1 MGLQLYDLAG
11 AETER
16 RFSPYCWRTK
26 LALMHKGLPF
36 DTIPWRFSEKNVIA
50 FSGQGRVP
58 VLLDGDQVVSDSW
71 TIANY
76 LEDAYADRP
85 SLFRGDGG
93 RAVTRFVNAW
103 ADGVLVAGI
112 LRLVITDIFAH
123 LDEKDRPYF
132 RQTREQRLGAKLE
145 TINADRETN
154 VLAFRKT
161 LEPIRTVLAAQP
173 YFGGDVPAYADYI
186 VFGCFQWARCIS
198 SFPLLLKDDPV
209 WAWRDRLLSAFDGFA
224 RKALGYPV

>member
-11 AETER
+11 AEPER

-36 DTIPWRFSEKNVIA
+36 HTIPWRFTDKDAIA

-58 VLLDGDQVVSDSW
+58 VLLDNGHVVFDSW
-71 TIANY
+71 TIATY
-76 LEDAYADRP
+76 LEDTYADRP
-85 SLFRGDGG
+85 SLFGGAGG
-93 RAVTRFVNAW
+93 RAITRFVNAW
-103 ADGVLVAGI
+103 ADTILVGGI
-112 LRLVITDIFAH
+112 LRLVVTDIFAH
-123 LDEKDRPYF
+123 LDEKDRAYF
-132 RQTREQRLGAKLE
+132 RETREKRLGAKLE
-145 TINADRETN
+145 TIAADRETK
-154 VLAFRKT
+154 VLEFRKS

-173 YFGGDVPAYADYI
+173 YFGGEAPAYADYA

-198 SFPLLLKDDPV
+198 SFPLLLNDDAV
-209 WAWRDRLLSAFDGFA
+209 WAWRHRLLSAFDGFA

>member
-11 AETER
+11 AELER
-16 RFSPYCWRTK
+16 RFSPYCWRIK

-36 DTIPWRFSEKNVIA
+36 DTIPWRFTDKEAIA

-58 VLLDGDQVVSDSW
+58 VLVDGEHAIFDSW
-71 TIANY
+71 TIATY

-103 ADGVLVAGI
+103 ADGVLVGGI
-112 LRLVITDIFAH
+112 LRLIVTDILAH
-123 LDEKDRPYF
+123 LDEKDRAYF
-132 RQTREQRLGAKLE
+132 RETREKRFGVALE
-145 TINADRETN
+145 TVTSDRQMN

-173 YFGGDVPAYADYI
+173 YFGGETPAYADYA
-186 VFGCFQWARCIS
+186 VFSCFQWARCTS

-224 RKALGYPV
+224 RNALGYQV

>member
-1 MGLQLYDLAG
+1 MARQLYDLAG
-11 AETER
+11 AEAER
-16 RFSPYCWRTK
+16 RFSPYCWRAK

-71 TIANY
+71 TIATY
-76 LEDAYADRP
+76 LEDTYADRP

-103 ADGVLVAGI
+103 ADGVLVGGI
-112 LRLVITDIFAH
+112 LRLIITDIFAH
-123 LDEKDRPYF
+123 LDEKDRAYF
-132 RQTREQRLGAKLE
+132 RQTREQRLGAALE
-145 TINADRETN
+145 TISADRDTN

-173 YFGGDVPAYADYI
+173 YLGGKMPAYADYA

-198 SFPLLLKDDPV
+198 SFPLLLKDDAV

-224 RKALGYPV
+224 RKALGYSV

>member
-71 TIANY
+71 TIATY

-103 ADGVLVAGI
+103 ADGVLVGGI
-112 LRLVITDIFAH
+112 LRLGYHRHFRASRREGPRLLPPDARTALRRGAGDDQRRSR
-123 LDEKDRPYF
+123 DECARVPQD
-132 RQTREQRLGAKLE
+132 LGAHSHR
-145 TINADRETN
+145 ARS
-154 VLAFRKT
+154 
-161 LEPIRTVLAAQP
+161 AALL
-173 YFGGDVPAYADYI
+173 GWRVPAYADYI

-198 SFPLLLKDDPV
+198 SFPLLLKDDAV